1 MIKVNIFQSEK
12 NECVGFSVSG
22 HAGAG
27 VAGEDIVCSAVSILV
42 INTINSIESFTKDE
56 FTLLT
61 DEETGMIEFNLQN
74 KPSESATL
82 LLKTM
87 ILGLQSIEDDNN
99 YEEYID
105 IIFEEV

>member
-42 INTINSIESFTKDE
+42 INTINAIESFTKDE

-61 DEETGMIEFNLQN
+61 DEETGTIEFNLQN
-74 KPSESATL
+74 EPSESATL
-82 LLKTM
+82 LLNTM